1 MNKYYHGV
9 VQAQVDQKD
18 VHAAWI
24 NKPRA
29 DVGLVLLNKAFE
41 IFYKAYDA
49 ISEVTDADLRRELG
63 RSMYKAADAGWN
75 PTSYLGN
82 VNSLTDAFN
91 HLEKNDGCWKDSNT
105 DLYNGG
111 SDTFVGPHFQ
121 AVSTVPSCAVSFLE
135 AVDENRGKLREC
147 LGNCNDGLKELTESA
162 DHWEQVGKAL
172 KGVEKYSKYAKP
184 LLWLTPKTLQEAFD
198 TVVEWDERI
207 DDIHGN
213 IDTIIAYGTS
223 NHPAE
228 DAIFQAF
235 VAVLQYVPVIG
246 PSYGRIVAE
255 IPNFAGSMEAFAEGY
270 WARRGMQTW
279 KNSKHMGRM
288 F

>member
-1 MNKYYHGV
+1 MNKYYHGTF
-9 VQAQVDQKD
+9 QAKMDRTD

-24 NKPRA
+24 NLPRA

-41 IFYKAYDA
+41 IYYLACDA
-49 ISEVTDADLRRELG
+49 ISDVTDDDLRREL
-63 RSMYKAADAGWN
+63 SQSINKAANAGWN
-75 PTSYLGN
+75 PSSYLGK

-91 HLEKNDGCWKDSNT
+91 HLEKKDGCWTDTNT

-111 SDTFVGPHFQ
+111 PDTFVGPRFQ
-121 AVSTVPSCAVSFLE
+121 AVSIVPSCAVSFLE
-135 AVDENRGKLREC
+135 AVDGNREKLREC
-147 LGNCNDGLKELTESA
+147 LGNCNGGLKELTESA
-162 DHWEQVGKAL
+162 DHWDQVGAAL
-172 KGVEKYSKYAKP
+172 KGVEKYSKYLKP

-207 DDIHGN
+207 DRIHGH

-228 DAIFQAF
+228 DAIFQGF

-246 PSYGRIVAE
+246 PSYGKIVAE
-255 IPNFAGSMEAFAEGY
+255 IPNFAGNMEAFADEY

-279 KNSKHMGRM
+279 KNSKHMGRIL
-288 F
+288 

>member
-9 VQAQVDQKD
+9 VQAQLDQKD
-18 VHAAWI
+18 VRAAWI

-41 IFYKAYDA
+41 IYHLAYNA
-49 ISEVTDADLRRELG
+49 ISDVTDTDLNLELTHNLD
-63 RSMYKAADAGWN
+63 KAAKAGWN
-75 PTSYLGN
+75 PTSLWGN
-82 VNSLTDAFN
+82 VHCLEDAFQ
-91 HLEKNDGCWKDSNT
+91 HMEKNDGCWTDTNT
-105 DLYNGG
+105 DLYKGG
-111 SDTFVGPHFQ
+111 RDTFVGPHFQ
-121 AVSTVPSCAVSFLE
+121 AVSIVPSCAVSFLE
-135 AVDENRGKLREC
+135 AVDADQSKLRDC
-147 LGNCNDGLKELTESA
+147 LDNCHHGLKELTESA
-162 DHWEQVGKAL
+162 DRWEQLGEAL

-184 LLWLTPKTLQEAFD
+184 LLWLTPKPLQEAFG
-198 TVVEWDERI
+198 TVVEWDKRI
-207 DDIHGN
+207 DDIHGK

-223 NHPAE
+223 NHPVE
-228 DAIFQAF
+228 DGVFQGL

-246 PSYGRIVAE
+246 PSYGKIVAQ
-255 IPNFAGSMEAFAEGY
+255 IPAFAGSTEAFADGY